1 MRRKTLLI
9 TAALLIFMSGM
20 ATAQL
25 DKILKGGGIAFL
37 VSQFGKDI
45 NSALNRLTRTKDRT
59 NTYATKVVPVLS
71 AGTGTQVGAVQ
82 IMGPPS
88 QVDKVSAVAQVESNF
103 RALDLRIRALIPV
116 ATKNVTN
123 IKRVTGVGIS
133 GLIDVKL

>member
-9 TAALLIFMSGM
+9 SAALLIFMSGM

-45 NSALNRLTRTKDRT
+45 NSALNKLTRTKDRT
-59 NTYATKVVPVLS
+59 STYATKVVPVLS

-103 RALDLRIRALIPV
+103 RALDLRIRALIPI

>member
-1 MRRKTLLI
+1 MRRKIALI
-9 TAALLIFMSGM
+9 GVGLLIFASGV

-45 NSALNRLTRTKDRT
+45 NRGINQLTRTKDRT
-59 NTYATKVVPVLS
+59 STYATKVVPIIS

-82 IMGPPS
+82 VMGPPS
-88 QVDKVSAVAQVESNF
+88 QVDKVSAVAQIEGNL
-103 RALDLRIRALIPV
+103 RAFDIRIRALVPV
-116 ATKNVTN
+116 ATKNITN
-123 IKRVTGVGIS
+123 IKRIPGVGIS

>member
-1 MRRKTLLI
+1 MRRNIGLI
-9 TAALLIFMSGM
+9 AVALLIFASGV

-45 NSALNRLTRTKDRT
+45 NKGINQLTRTKDRT
-59 NTYATKVVPVLS
+59 STYATKVVPIIS

-82 IMGPPS
+82 VMGPPS
-88 QVDKVSAVAQVESNF
+88 QVDKVSAVAQLEGNF
-103 RALDLRIRALIPV
+103 RALDIRIRALVPV
-116 ATKNVTN
+116 ATKNITN
-123 IKRVTGVGIS
+123 IKRIPGVGIS